1 MEAMSWHACLTQD
14 PHLALDNVITQL
26 CDGSGV
32 PFLQMRKAGL
42 MAALSQKAQQGQLVI
57 MDRLFLSSDHARIVF
72 EKLLYRHIDTFKQ
85 TGNYK
90 VQPAWL
96 RRAVM
101 QALPP
106 GMLTGLIGITNESGR
121 LMTSPFNDRTIVEN
135 IMRELDHREEDY
147 GSLMAKTGVRR
158 KQ

>member
-1 MEAMSWHACLTQD
+1 
-14 PHLALDNVITQL
+14 
-26 CDGSGV
+26 
-32 PFLQMRKAGL
+32 

-72 EKLLYRHIDTFKQ
+72 KKLLYRHIDTFKQ

-90 VQPAWL
+90 VRPAWL
-96 RRAVM
+96 RRAVL

-147 GSLMAKTGVRR
+147 GNLMAKTGVRR
-158 KQ
+158 EQ